1 MLTTLPP
8 KLRAWFASLTS
19 PSATH
24 ASGMLILLGILVA
37 VTEAHSAQ
45 GQDEPIRMHHPKVS
59 RSPSQPGDEDTE
71 GLSGAEVEPMSN
83 QEMLKYVAMGMVVS
97 QTLIRL
103 LQYISNRRDAA
114 AAAARKRDEDS
125 QTAPRRSKRAGGL
138 TFNALEGL
146 DEEEQRKR
154 RAEHLAAL
162 GDKAD
167 LLPSDSDDDDYEE
180 SDSGSS
186 ESDDESEGVES
197 EDEEERMDET
207 MGNDNEG
214 EPRRRVLYAGEEI
227 EG

>member
-37 VTEAHSAQ
+37 VTEANSAQ
-45 GQDEPIRMHHPKVS
+45 VQDESIHMHHPKVS

-114 AAAARKRDEDS
+114 AARKRDEDS
-125 QTAPRRSKRAGGL
+125 QAAPRRSKRAGGL

-146 DEEEQRKR
+146 DEEEQKKR

-186 ESDDESEGVES
+186 ESDDESEGVDS
-197 EDEEERMDET
+197 EVEEERMDET